1 LLAAGKGTRLGSL
14 SRETPKPML
23 KIAGKPILQHNIEL
37 CRKHGI
43 TDLFI
48 NTSYLAGQITDFL
61 GDGTRFGVSVRYSY
75 EPDLLGTA
83 GALSNF
89 REELLSGPFFV
100 IYADNFS
107 DFDLTEIL
115 RFHKKKLGIATIALY
130 AKEDVSMSG
139 IAVLDQDQRVVRFI
153 EKPNANEQESKFV
166 NGGIY
171 VLSPRVFSY
180 IPSGFSDFGRD
191 VFPALIS
198 NGEEVFGI
206 VMQGR
211 LLAADTEDLYK
222 VALQDT
228 LTHDQS

>member
-14 SRETPKPML
+14 SQRTPKPML
-23 KIAGKPILQHNIEL
+23 EIAGKPILQHNIEL

-48 NTSYLAGQITDFL
+48 NTSHLAGRITDFF
-61 GDGTRFGVSVRYSY
+61 GDGTKFGVRVKYSY
-75 EPDLLGTA
+75 EPELLGTA
-83 GALSNF
+83 GALNNF
-89 REELLSGPFFV
+89 REELRAGPFFV

-107 DFDLTEIL
+107 DFDLTEIF
-115 RFHKKKLGIATIALY
+115 RFHVKKLGIATIALY

-139 IAVLDQDQRVVRFI
+139 IAVLEQDQRVVRFI
-153 EKPNANEQESKFV
+153 EKPNAREQDSNFV
-166 NGGIY
+166 NAGIY

-191 VFPALIS
+191 IFPTLLS

-222 VALQDT
+222 MALQDT
-228 LTHDQS
+228 HTHDQS

>member
-1 LLAAGKGTRLGSL
+1 
-14 SRETPKPML
+14 ML
-23 KIAGKPILQHNIEL
+23 EIAGKPILQHNIEL
-37 CRKHGI
+37 CRRHGI
-43 TDLFI
+43 TDLLI
-48 NTSYLAGQITDFL
+48 NTSYLAGRIRDFL
-61 GDGTRFGVSVRYSY
+61 GDGTKFGVSVRYSY
-75 EPDLLGTA
+75 EPELLGTA
-83 GALSNF
+83 GALNSF
-89 REELLSGPFFV
+89 REELRSGPFFV

-115 RFHKKKLGIATIALY
+115 RFHEKKLGIATIALY

-153 EKPNANEQESKFV
+153 EKPNASERESKFV
-166 NGGIY
+166 NAGIY

-180 IPSGFSDFGRD
+180 IPSGFSDFGGD

-198 NGEEVFGI
+198 DGEEVFGI

-222 VALQDT
+222 VALQDMHS
-228 LTHDQS
+228 HDQG